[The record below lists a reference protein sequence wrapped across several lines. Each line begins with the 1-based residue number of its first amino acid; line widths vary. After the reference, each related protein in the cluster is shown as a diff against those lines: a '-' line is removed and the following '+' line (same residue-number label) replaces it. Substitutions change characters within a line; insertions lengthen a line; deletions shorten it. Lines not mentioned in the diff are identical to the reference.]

1 MEVYCFG
8 CGSVLDKSTDRRK
21 LVSTAGSSNRVLL
34 VWKTLLLEKVP
45 ITSEKIRLQLM
56 CSLLEESNLFEP
68 VIEAL
73 TTSVTAV
80 KHSPGDNN
88 VHNSDNHIHK
98 QIIIVTTITAP

>member
-1 MEVYCFG
+1 
-8 CGSVLDKSTDRRK
+8 
-21 LVSTAGSSNRVLL
+21 
-34 VWKTLLLEKVP
+34 
-45 ITSEKIRLQLM
+45 M